1 MAFSIPT
8 DVPVGETPASEPLRG
23 GVLVDFLDVARAQ
36 WWRGCEAAHS
46 AQETFEVSRLEMDLR
61 KPVRPGDRVRVELR
75 VDRVGTTSFSLNYKI
90 LREPEGVVMAEAH
103 SLQVILDARN
113 QRPRPIGTGTLQWL
127 RSQA

>member
-8 DVPVGETPASEPLRG
+8 DVPVGTTAASEPLRVG
-23 GVLVDFLDVARAQ
+23 LLVDFLDVARAQ
-36 WWRGCEAAHS
+36 WWRACEAAIAAH
-46 AQETFEVSRLEMDLR
+46 EDCEVSRLEIDLR
-61 KPVRPGDRVRVELR
+61 KAVHPGGRVRVELR

-90 LREPEGVVMAEAH
+90 LREPEGVVAAEAH

-113 QRPRPIGTGTLQWL
+113 QRPRPISAGTLQWL